1 MKKQVRILS
10 LLLAAALL
18 LTGCA
23 MRTVDEM
30 YSPPKRSDEFN
41 NLQSAIDSVI
51 GSWTYCA
58 PLTGENQQTV
68 QMADL
73 NGDGVQEFLLFA
85 KGSGEKPL
93 KIMIFQKDGEA
104 FRLRHTIESSGSAFE
119 QVEYVQMDS
128 RPGYEL
134 VVGRQVSDQVLR
146 SVCVYNFSGSEPERL
161 IVENYAKFL
170 TCDLNRD
177 RISELLILTPG
188 QTETD
193 NGVAKLLQI
202 KKGSAERSPEVEMSE
217 PVDHLKRIMVSQLH
231 DGVPAVYVASQ
242 VDENTLTTDVFAMAG
257 KHFIN
262 VTLSNESGTHVQ
274 TQRNYYVY
282 GSDIDNDGEM
292 ELPDLIPMRPVR
304 PSLPE
309 LQYLI
314 RWYTM
319 TIAGLEVDK
328 LYTYHDFDG
337 KWYFTLDQEWAR
349 RVSVIKSKAVRD
361 ETQFDFYIWDE
372 SWENPTKVLSIFIL
386 NGENRIEAASQHN
399 RFILHKTD
407 MAVYAAK
414 LEGASASYAI
424 TQELVESCFHM
435 IHMDWKTG
443 ET

>member
-1 MKKQVRILS
+1 MKKRLQILC
-10 LLLAAALL
+10 LLLAASLL
-18 LTGCA
+18 VTGCA

-30 YSPPKRSDEFN
+30 YCPPKRSDEFN

-51 GSWTYCA
+51 GSWVYSA
-58 PLTGENQQTV
+58 PLVGENQQTV

-73 NGDGVQEFLLFA
+73 NGDGIQEFLLFA
-85 KGSGEKPL
+85 KGTGEKPL
-93 KIMIFQKDGEA
+93 KIMIFQKIGEE
-104 FRLRHTIESSGSAFE
+104 FQLKHTIESAGSAFE

-134 VVGRQVSDQVLR
+134 VVGRQLSDQVLR

-161 IVENYAKFL
+161 IVENYSKFL

-177 RISELLILTPG
+177 RVSELMILCPG
-188 QTETD
+188 PTETD

-202 KKGSAERSPEVEMSE
+202 RSGSAERSPEVEMSE

-231 DGVPAVYVASQ
+231 DGIPAVYVASQ
-242 VDENTLTTDVFAMAG
+242 VDENTLTTDVFAMTG
-257 KHFIN
+257 SHFFN
-262 VTLSNESGTHVQ
+262 VTKSNESGTQVQ

-282 GSDIDNDGEM
+282 GSDIDSDGEM

-319 TIAGLEVDK
+319 TIAGQEVDK
-328 LYTYHDFDG
+328 LFTYHDFDG
-337 KWYFTLDQEWAR
+337 KWYFSLEQDWAQ
-349 RVSVIKSKAVRD
+349 RVSVVKNKSVRD
-361 ETQFDFYIWDE
+361 ETQFEFYIWDE
-372 SWENPTKVLSIFIL
+372 NWEDPVKVLTIFIL
-386 NGENRIEAASQHN
+386 TGENRIEAAAQSN
-399 RFILHKTD
+399 RFLLHKTD
-407 MAVYAAK
+407 IAVYAAK
-414 LEGASASYAI
+414 LEGASAAYAI
-424 TQELVESCFHM
+424 TQELVQSSFHM